1 MNSPRGQ
8 LQFSKALMMISVLGG
23 LFLCRAAANISADL
37 EETKSKDRSFIW
49 TKTNADANLISLSDQ
64 NDTESL
70 HYYKNGRENLDHQS
84 LSFKN
89 RTRIFPKELPSGNL
103 SLLINPLMLKDDQKS
118 LKVVVITDSI
128 RSICQ
133 SIIHVAGLYRSHFR
147 KPWMTT
153 EVRALLRS
161 RDSAFKCGDTTALR
175 TSRSVHTTMLQ
186 NSHSRLFS
194 SHSTLRIPAGAH
206 EAVSCLSHNPIL
218 NRTVM
223 HYSNIHILSHYMDG
237 CALIKTISVCVSVCR
252 CSSEELTWRSD
263 SSCCGSSNSSAA
275 AVTHST
281 VADT

>member
-103 SLLINPLMLKDDQKS
+103 SLLINPPKFLNES
-118 LKVVVITDSI
+118 FS
-128 RSICQ
+128 
-133 SIIHVAGLYRSHFR
+133 ASHFFGGLSE
-147 KPWMTT
+147 MTSCSPLSSVPYHTPTLEVDT
-153 EVRALLRS
+153 ETMSAACSIQGGFPAPEIQWLLRHNGS
-161 RDSAFKCGDTTALR
+161 HQSVE
-175 TSRSVHTTMLQ
+175 SRSVHTTMLQ

-218 NRTVM
+218 NRTVSAT
-223 HYSNIHILSHYMDG
+223 HTFNKGTFNITQNET
-237 CALIKTISVCVSVCR
+237 AA
-252 CSSEELTWRSD
+252 LTWRSD